1 MNVISPNLNLK
12 SASGGDV
19 AHPSRTR
26 IDLANTREPNS
37 SNRHY
42 SSTDEYLPPVPDMFW
57 RGYSSIVHI
66 FTPWFSEGIRPT
78 DEKLPHVSEGHSSV
92 DEYSSHALG
101 RVFVQVR
108 ILAPSFQETAS
119 VAPAQSSLRQAST
132 DIFRNYCTR
141 ITAFLEK
148 KSKILSTFDNN

>member
-12 SASGGDV
+12 SASGDNV
-19 AHPSRTR
+19 AHPARIR
-26 IDLANTREPNS
+26 IDLANTRELNS

-42 SSTDEYLPPVPDMFW
+42 SSTDECLPPVPDMFLK
-57 RGYSSIVHI
+57 GYSSIVHI

-78 DEKLPHVSEGHSSV
+78 DEKLPHVSEGHSSF

-108 ILAPSFQETAS
+108 ILAPRCQETMRQLPRHNLPRAERVLIYS
-119 VAPAQSSLRQAST
+119 VTIVQELLR
-132 DIFRNYCTR
+132 F
-141 ITAFLEK
+141 
-148 KSKILSTFDNN
+148 